1 MSGKEKII
9 ITGANGVIGQIL
21 TSGLGEEYQ
30 ITSLD
35 LPEGDVRKYEALASA
50 ASGHSAI
57 IHLAWDT
64 KTDNFLS
71 EKINLE
77 NSQMFF
83 YVYKSALENGV
94 KRVIVASSVHADRF
108 YEWKGPG
115 YMSPYQL
122 PNPDSPYGA
131 HKVFMES
138 LGRWF
143 ASKGLEVVC
152 IRFGGITPVNKA
164 NKNHSPE
171 RAAFL
176 SQRDGVSLIK
186 SILEAQSVPNNFAIV
201 YGVSNSDN
209 RIHDVA
215 NPFGWVPQDKAEDFL
230 D

>member
-1 MSGKEKII
+1 MTNKEKII

-21 TSGLGEEYQ
+21 QDGLREEYEV
-30 ITSLD
+30 TKVD
-35 LPEGDVRKYEALASA
+35 LPDGDVGKYETLGNIAF
-50 ASGHSAI
+50 GHSAI

-64 KTDNFLS
+64 KTDNYLS
-71 EKINLE
+71 EKINPE
-77 NSQMFF
+77 NSRMFF
-83 YVYKSALENGV
+83 NVYKVALEKGV
-94 KRVIVASSVHADRF
+94 RRVIVASSVHADRF

-115 YMSPYQL
+115 HMSPYQL

-138 LGRWF
+138 LGKWYS
-143 ASKGLEVVC
+143 SKGLEVVC
-152 IRFGGITPVNKA
+152 IRFGGITPANKA
-164 NKNHSPE
+164 NKDHLPE

-186 SILEAQSVPNNFAIV
+186 AILKADSVPNNFAIV

>member
-1 MSGKEKII
+1 MANKERII
-9 ITGANGVIGQIL
+9 ITGSNGTIGQIL
-21 TSGLGEEYQ
+21 QKGLGEYQ
-30 ITSLD
+30 ITGLD
-35 LPEGDVRKYEALASA
+35 LPDGDVRRYEIFESC
-50 ASGHSAI
+50 ASGHFAI
-57 IHLAWDT
+57 VHLAWDT

-71 EKINLE
+71 KRINPE

-83 YVYKSALENGV
+83 SVYKAALEFGV
-94 KRVIVASSVHADRF
+94 TRVIMASSVHADKF
-108 YEWKGPG
+108 YDWEGPG
-115 YMSPYQL
+115 EMSPYQL

-152 IRFGGITPVNKA
+152 VRFGGITLANKA
-164 NKNHSPE
+164 NKEHLPE

-176 SQRDGVSLIK
+176 SQRDGISLVRA
-186 SILEAQSVPNNFAIV
+186 ILKAKSVPNNFAIV

-209 RIHDVA
+209 RIHDIT

-230 D
+230 P

>member
-1 MSGKEKII
+1 MSNKEKII
-9 ITGANGVIGQIL
+9 ITGVNGVIGQIL
-21 TSGLGEEYQ
+21 KSGLGKEYQ
-30 ITSLD
+30 ITGLD
-35 LPEGDVRKYEALASA
+35 LPDGDVRSYETLGNIV
-50 ASGHSAI
+50 SGHSAI

-64 KTDNFLS
+64 QTDNFLS
-71 EKINLE
+71 GKINPE

-83 YVYKSALENGV
+83 NVYKAALEHKV
-94 KRVIVASSVHADRF
+94 QRVIIASSVHADRF
-108 YEWKGPG
+108 YEWKDPG

-164 NKNHSPE
+164 NKNHLPE

-176 SQRDGVSLIK
+176 SQRDGVALIR
-186 SILEAQSVPNNFAIV
+186 SILKVESVPNNFAIV

-209 RIHDVA
+209 RIHDIT
-215 NPFGWVPQDKAEDFL
+215 NPFGWIPQDKAEDFL